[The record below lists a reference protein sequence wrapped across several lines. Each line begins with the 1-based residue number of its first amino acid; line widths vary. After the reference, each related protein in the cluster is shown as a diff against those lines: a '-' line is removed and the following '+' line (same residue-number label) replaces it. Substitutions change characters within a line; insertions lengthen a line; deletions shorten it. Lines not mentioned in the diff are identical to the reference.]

1 MGVLGLGVLGLGL
14 GILGLGLGVLGLS
27 VSFIVVRVVALG
39 LGLVGLGL
47 DVVRVDVLAGIPGI
61 DTLFSGRT
69 QFIEPDT
76 YPLMLRL
83 TLPLLV
89 LR

>member
-1 MGVLGLGVLGLGL
+1 MGVLGLDLGVLGLGI
-14 GILGLGLGVLGLS
+14 GDLGLG
-27 VSFIVVRVVALG
+27 VSFIVVLVVALG

-47 DVVRVDVLAGIPGI
+47 DVVRVDVLAGILGV
-61 DTLFSGRT
+61 DTRFSGRT